1 MRFSKAG
8 LGVLPHGWEEKILPN
23 GKIFYV
29 DHNSNVTTWEDPRF
43 SMTGLDVPRYSSSYQ
58 KKSRKLLG
66 RLKALKIRQLT
77 EIFIRRDRV
86 VEDSLHQIAKIA
98 ATGKKQLRGKLWID
112 FMGEKG
118 QDYGGVAR
126 EWFHLLSTKLFNP
139 YYGLFEYSA
148 NDVYTLQ
155 INPDSGLYN
164 EHHLQMF
171 HFIGR
176 IVGMAIFHQK
186 LVNGFFIRP
195 FYSMMLGQ

>member
-1 MRFSKAG
+1 
-8 LGVLPHGWEEKILPN
+8 
-23 GKIFYV
+23 
-29 DHNSNVTTWEDPRF
+29 
-43 SMTGLDVPRYSSSYQ
+43 MTGVNVPKYSSSYK
-58 KKSRKLLG
+58 KKSSKLLE
-66 RLKALKIRQLT
+66 RMKALQVRQCKT
-77 EIFIRRDRV
+77 EINVRRERV
-86 VEDSLHQIAKIA
+86 VEDSLHQIKKIA
-98 ATGKKQLRGKLWID
+98 ASRLGQLRGKLWID
-112 FMGEKG
+112 FMGEVG

-155 INPDSGLYN
+155 INPDSGVYN
-164 EHHLQMF
+164 EHHLEFF

-195 FYSMMLGQ
+195 FYSMMLGGLITDHYYHHH